1 MSELNG
7 LFAFTGAVAVIYGLL
22 LLWSASVAGKDTEQ
36 QKWLKS
42 DEVVGSRFNTFR
54 NMRYLIRPDRQ
65 SISFSRSKGRA
76 YMMLAI
82 GIALIV
88 MAFT

>member
-1 MSELNG
+1 MTSESL
-7 LFAFTGAVAVIYGLL
+7 LFVITGVAAIVYGLL
-22 LLWSASVAGKDTEQ
+22 LLWSAGQADKELEQ
-36 QKWLKS
+36 DKWLKS
-42 DEVVGSRFNTFR
+42 DEVVNSPFNKTD
-54 NMRYLIRPDRQ
+54 NMRYMLRPDRK

-76 YMMLAI
+76 YAMLAI